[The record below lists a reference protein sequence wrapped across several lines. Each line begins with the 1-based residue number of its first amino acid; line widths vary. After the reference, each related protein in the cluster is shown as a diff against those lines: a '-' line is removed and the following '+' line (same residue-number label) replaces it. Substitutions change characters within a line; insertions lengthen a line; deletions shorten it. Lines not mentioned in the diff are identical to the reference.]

1 MTVIIPAAAKKAR
14 KKERVIRPARSPRA
28 VRKEYDD
35 LLKKQIEYLKA
46 QTANLSDLVKDGAT
60 RQQVAATLA
69 QMSASAQER
78 MDQLAPQ
85 LAKQFVDRASEA
97 NRQAIEKSIASAFS
111 VDFAS
116 IVDSPKVAGELDLA
130 ILENVNLI
138 KSISQEHFEKVG
150 LAVLD
155 NYRGI
160 DQVGGVS
167 LQQRLKDLGGI
178 TDSRAAFIAR
188 DQTSKLTGNL
198 NQIRQEDNGIDEYI
212 WKNSQDNRVVGNPS
226 GKYPKG
232 NKAHGNHW
240 DREGKTYRW
249 DDPPPDGHPGV
260 PINCRC
266 YAAPKL
272 DLDKLKAQF
281 I

>member
-14 KKERVIRPARSPRA
+14 KKELVIRPARSPRA

-130 ILENVNLI
+130 IFENVNLI